1 MQQFPQ
7 DKALS
12 LLAKYKIPLCRSHL
26 VTSERLKGFRTEYPV
41 VLKTAAPEVV
51 HKSDIGGV
59 IAGIRNH
66 DELMHAAK
74 TIQGRIRAKHPAAQD
89 IFLVQEQITGSE
101 LIIGMKRDGQ
111 FGPVIMF
118 GLGGIF
124 VEIFKDV
131 SFRIAPLSQKDAF
144 EMINEI
150 KGSRILAGARG
161 AKAADLPAIADIIVK
176 ISRLSMDHPEI
187 AEIDLNP
194 VIVNEAKALVADAR
208 IMGESK

>member
-1 MQQFPQ
+1 MQQFQQ

-26 VTSERLKGFRTEYPV
+26 LTSERLKGFRTEYPV

-74 TIQGRIRAKHPAAQD
+74 TIQERVRARHPAAQD
-89 IFLVQEQITGSE
+89 IFLLQEQIIGSE

-111 FGPVIMF
+111 FGPVLMF

-124 VEIFKDV
+124 VEVFKDV
-131 SFRIAPLSQKDAF
+131 SFRIAPVSKKDALD
-144 EMINEI
+144 MISEI
-150 KGSRILAGARG
+150 KGSKILAGARG
-161 AKAADLPAIADIIVK
+161 GKAVDQAALSDIIVK
-176 ISRLSMDHPEI
+176 ISKLSMDHPEI

-194 VIVNEAKALVADAR
+194 VIVNDRKALVADAR
-208 IMGESK
+208 IMGDPK